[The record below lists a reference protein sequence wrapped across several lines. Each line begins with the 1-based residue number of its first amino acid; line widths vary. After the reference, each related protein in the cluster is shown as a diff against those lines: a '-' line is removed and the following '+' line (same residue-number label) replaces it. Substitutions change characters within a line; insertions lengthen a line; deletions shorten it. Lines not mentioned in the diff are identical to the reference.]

1 MKTWQT
7 VHDKGPN
14 FEPLPSEHHV
24 SDKCRRS
31 RIAKLIDSTGSK
43 SVGHSVCAFFCAAC
57 VEILSS
63 SQVQEILVSYL
74 QEKNKLVL
82 YSLLCSISGSVTDN
96 ESKQGLGQRCRH
108 LVTIYP
114 RLDRH
119 HALPLKARF
128 LALIKPFLFHSSG
141 LYASYDG
148 ALPLIAQS

>member
-7 VHDKGPN
+7 VHDKEPD

-57 VEILSS
+57 VEILFS

-74 QEKNKLVL
+74 QEKNKLVPIL
-82 YSLLCSISGSVTDN
+82 
-96 ESKQGLGQRCRH
+96 
-108 LVTIYP
+108 
-114 RLDRH
+114 
-119 HALPLKARF
+119 
-128 LALIKPFLFHSSG
+128 LALLHIGFC
-141 LYASYDG
+141 DR
-148 ALPLIAQS
+148 

>member
-7 VHDKGPN
+7 VHDKEPN

-31 RIAKLIDSTGSK
+31 RIAKLIDSIGSK
-43 SVGHSVCAFFCAAC
+43 VLATPFVPLF
-57 VEILSS
+57 VPLVRRTLSLLRFKRYWS
-63 SQVQEILVSYL
+63 RICRRRTSWS
-74 QEKNKLVL
+74 L
-82 YSLLCSISGSVTDN
+82 YSLLYSISGSVTDN

-119 HALPLKARF
+119 HSLPLKARF